1 MSGSLIIVL
10 IIVVWLFVLAPLLLR
25 GQRPIRKAGEAFD
38 DTRVIHEGG
47 SGHLPVRRRP
57 RLSADDVR
65 PADPEEKADDY
76 ELVDADDVLLDDVR
90 PARAFSGLF
99 TRPAE
104 PVEVVDGGLVRELEP
119 AAEEP
124 VEEPVEELRVVPE
137 PAVAA
142 DEETRNVVTGEWEE
156 WDEETTYAYDDS
168 YTAPSDFLYP
178 DNADGRKVVSED
190 DSTAADV
197 DQDNAIREEDDQMT
211 AEELSEEEIEFAG
224 HRAARGGWD
233 PVADAEHSLTRYQR
247 RQRTLIGLAAAVAVT
262 AILAF
267 VIGGWAW
274 LLTGLAVVA
283 TVVYLGALRSQ
294 VRAEQALRARRIRQL
309 RRARLGVRSTTDE
322 ELAIPR
328 HLRRP
333 GAVVLERDD
342 ESPDFDDLPVVD
354 GWAADSPRS
363 RGYDDP
369 YGRRVG

>member
-47 SGHLPVRRRP
+47 SGDLPARRRP
-57 RLSADDVR
+57 RLSAADVR
-65 PADPEEKADDY
+65 PAESGEETGDY
-76 ELVDADDVLLDDVR
+76 ELVAADDVLLDDDR
-90 PARAFSGLF
+90 PARSFQGLF
-99 TRPAE
+99 TRQGDT
-104 PVEVVDGGLVRELEP
+104 VEVVDGGLVRELEP
-119 AAEEP
+119 A
-124 VEEPVEELRVVPE
+124 VEELAIVAQ
-137 PAVAA
+137 PAVDAA
-142 DEETRNVVTGEWEE
+142 GESGNPVTEE
-156 WDEETTYAYDDS
+156 WDEWDEDKTYAYDDS
-168 YTAPSDFLYP
+168 FTSPSDFLYP
-178 DNADGRKVVSED
+178 DTVGAEAPGSAAKNAGTVEGH
-190 DSTAADV
+190 ADE
-197 DQDNAIREEDDQMT
+197 NEEVDDQMT
-211 AEELSEEEIEFAG
+211 DEELTGELSEEEIEFAE
-224 HRAARGGWD
+224 HRAGRGGWD

-267 VIGGWAW
+267 VVGGWAW

-283 TVVYLGALRSQ
+283 TVVYLGALRGQ

-309 RRARLGVRSTTDE
+309 RRARLGVRSAIDD

-333 GAVVLERDD
+333 GAVILERDD
-342 ESPDFDDLPVVD
+342 ESPDFDFLPLTD
-354 GWAADSPRS
+354 GQPTEVRRRS
-363 RGYDDP
+363 SSYDGP